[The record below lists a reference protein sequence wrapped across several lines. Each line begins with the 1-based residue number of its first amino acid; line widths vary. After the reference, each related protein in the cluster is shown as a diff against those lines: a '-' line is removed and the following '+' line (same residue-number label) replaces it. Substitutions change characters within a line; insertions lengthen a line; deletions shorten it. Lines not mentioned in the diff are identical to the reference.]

1 MGTKVWVCI
10 AGEYSDQSVAAVFS
24 NEADAKR
31 CEELFNW
38 TVNELE
44 LDSVPVASFPEGVR
58 AFRASIEKD
67 DVGHVRLND
76 EPPTGWEMASHLD
89 GSPWYVGSFWAR
101 DEAHAL
107 DLAWEKLCEVSP
119 HPAEALARNEKRK
132 RDREEAHKAA
142 SEQAEREKQNREW
155 FKEQSA
161 SNRAALKAAGHG
173 HDAATATREALKELG
188 LVNLDA
194 GSMGIAFP
202 WKR

>member
-1 MGTKVWVCI
+1 MGMRVWVCI
-10 AGEYSDQSVAAVFS
+10 AGEYSDQSIAAVFS

-38 TVNELE
+38 TANEIE
-44 LDSVPVASFPEGVR
+44 LDSVPVASFPEGMH

-67 DVGHVRLND
+67 TVQHVNGND
-76 EPPTGWEMASHLD
+76 GPPTGWEAAGNGWHI
-89 GSPWYVGSFWAR
+89 GSFWAR
-101 DEAHAL
+101 DSDHAL
-107 DLAWEKLCEVSP
+107 DIAWEKLCEISP

-132 RDREEAHKAA
+132 RDREEAQKTAL
-142 SEQAEREKQNREW
+142 EQAEREKQNRAW

-173 HDAATATREALKELG
+173 HDAATATREALKKLG

-194 GSMGIAFP
+194 ESTGIPFP